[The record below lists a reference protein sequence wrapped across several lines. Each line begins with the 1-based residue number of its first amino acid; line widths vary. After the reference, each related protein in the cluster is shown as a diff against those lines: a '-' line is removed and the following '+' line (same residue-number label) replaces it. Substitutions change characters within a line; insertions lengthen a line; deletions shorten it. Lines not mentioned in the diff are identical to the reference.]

1 MVKDHCLNNGV
12 VSMDNE
18 GSNTPYCPVKPFPGN
33 LKWVYLR
40 CVMCCCACLLF
51 LSSWSLQY
59 SKAKSL
65 CGFQRSSN
73 RTTIISILH
82 LGLAQLSF
90 YTFCGFCL
98 SRILL
103 YFPMSVRQL
112 VRPSTGVTSPLYDVL
127 DHTNHI
133 FSESSWSKDIKTV
146 ITKCQIHKY
155 K

>member
-1 MVKDHCLNNGV
+1 MEWFQWIAKVQIRHIAQLNDSQV
-12 VSMDNE
+12 ILNE
-18 GSNTPYCPVKPFPGN
+18 SISDVLYAVG
-33 LKWVYLR
+33 
-40 CVMCCCACLLF
+40 CACLLF

-59 SKAKSL
+59 SKARSL

-112 VRPSTGVTSPLYDVL
+112 VRPSAGVTSPLYDVRPYKPY
-127 DHTNHI
+127 I
-133 FSESSWSKDIKTV
+133 F
-146 ITKCQIHKY
+146 
-155 K
+155 